1 MTSTIFPL
9 KTKRNVNVPAPRAA
23 APTALIMTFSVPI
36 KTVVYVELPL
46 YTSGDALCTMAPNS
60 VTVKSSTTKV
70 FTGPTFYLDNSLGT
84 KITTFTVTA
93 IPPTGVVTFGLP
105 YNNVQ
110 RDITYASAEGS
121 LNTRPYGWPGVDALT
136 GVTQWGSI
144 LTSSLT
150 SLRAAFWYANQLTS
164 VPTTLP
170 SNVTNLSHTFQWAY
184 RFNSKNVSKWNTINV
199 TDMSFMFFYT
209 STFNQ
214 SLKTWNV
221 SNVTTMK
228 NMFTEA
234 LAFNQPLSTWN
245 VTKVTSFQEMFFE
258 AVSFNQDISNWNF
271 AQSNLNTSTTFGD
284 MFKGACAFSNVN
296 YGLIGQNW
304 PPRLPS
310 GQYNISFSER
320 NLLSEKVISRTQY
333 ATYLT
338 KFTDTTAYKYI
349 GNKTV
354 IVGTDLTIGS
364 YSYTNLYD
372 SGAGGEI
379 YTPLTTKTR
388 TFFFTGTKTA
398 TLFTATTE
406 SYSFS
411 PSLYVLDQ
419 VNKSIRLLV
428 DPDPVIYQGKS
439 ITVTDGVNS
448 YDIYMTPSE

>member
-1 MTSTIFPL
+1 M
-9 KTKRNVNVPAPRAA
+9 
-23 APTALIMTFSVPI
+23 
-36 KTVVYVELPL
+36 
-46 YTSGDALCTMAPNS
+46 G
-60 VTVKSSTTKV
+60 TKV
-70 FTGPTFYLDNSLGT
+70 
-84 KITTFTVTA
+84 TTFTVTA

-170 SNVTNLSHTFQWAY
+170 PNVTILSHTFQWAN
-184 RFNSKNVSKWNTINV
+184 RFNSKNVSKWNTVNV
-199 TDMSFMFFYT
+199 TDMSFMFYYT

-228 NMFTEA
+228 NMFSEA

-304 PPRLPS
+304 PDRLPS

-320 NLLSEKVISRTQY
+320 NLLSEQVISLTQY
-333 ATYLT
+333 TNYVI
-338 KFTDTTAYKYI
+338 KFNDQTAYKYY
-349 GNKTV
+349 GQKFHNQSNETSPYSN
-354 IVGTDLTIGS
+354 TT
-364 YSYTNLYD
+364 YSYNNTLYPLLPITNTTRMFYYMEELHNGD
-372 SGAGGEI
+372 DIRATDTGGG
-379 YTPLTTKTR
+379 L
-388 TFFFTGTKTA
+388 
-398 TLFTATTE
+398 
-406 SYSFS
+406 S
-411 PSLYVLDQ
+411 SLYVFDS
-419 VNKSIRLLV
+419 VNKSIRFKIDA
-428 DPDPVIYQGKS
+428 DPAVYGGNFIRITNYTRQFVSTGNNSVILS
-439 ITVTDGVNS
+439 LIPSTS
-448 YDIYMTPSE
+448 Y